1 MPLPLPLSAVAK
13 RALAQL
19 THILKLRASRIFLS
33 SLLLWVLLYAYCR
46 SRFWRDPHSAFFQD
60 THVYDL
66 DYSLYRER
74 EGTHFLARH
83 NAPTTR
89 PEDEFHYHTTKNE
102 SESRSETPAV
112 CVAIVTVRREQ
123 DAYFDAS
130 VGSLLEG
137 LTEHER
143 KALHLSVLFAD
154 IDPAVH
160 PSWGQKWVE
169 RLVDQAGGYNVSAEQ
184 LEDLR
189 MWEAERNFYKKGVF
203 DYIYALRT
211 CQGVNAPY
219 TLIFEDDIILA
230 TGWFARTLKSL
241 AEISRREAG
250 ANQGHSHAGKNLK
263 PWLYLRLF
271 YTETALGWSSADF
284 AYRHM
289 PLVFLTLTAISFTA
303 LHFLRRFPRFQPLH
317 LDTPSILVIS
327 LLCIPAFTALAYMV
341 GKYNIMPLRGVV
353 QMNKS
358 GCCTQGLLF
367 PAQQVDRLIG
377 FLEDRGH
384 GQTDSLIVEYAD
396 LNGLNRYAVAPP
408 LLQHVGLKSSRDNT
422 DVNTQSTWA
431 FWFETNEPEAL
442 RREHAEL
449 LGDADVQRML
459 EATVP

>member
-1 MPLPLPLSAVAK
+1 MPLSLPLSAIAK

-19 THILKLRASRIFLS
+19 THTLKLRA
-33 SLLLWVLLYAYCR
+33 
-46 SRFWRDPHSAFFQD
+46 
-60 THVYDL
+60 
-66 DYSLYRER
+66 LYRER

-83 NAPTTR
+83 NTPTT
-89 PEDEFHYHTTKNE
+89 PPGDAGA
-102 SESRSETPAV
+102 PAV

-123 DAYFDAS
+123 DTYFDAS

-143 KALHLSVLFAD
+143 KALHLSVLLAD

-169 RLVDQAGGYNVSAEQ
+169 RLVDQAGGYNVSAGQ
-184 LEDLR
+184 LKDLR
-189 MWEAERNFYKKGVF
+189 MWEAKRNFYKKGVF

-211 CQGVNAPY
+211 CQGINAPY
-219 TLIFEDDIILA
+219 TLVFEDDIILA
-230 TGWFARTLKSL
+230 TGWLARMLKSL
-241 AEISRREAG
+241 VEISKREAG
-250 ANQGHSHAGKNLK
+250 TDEDHSHAGENQK

-289 PLVFLTLTAISFTA
+289 LLIFLTLTASSFTA
-303 LHFLRRFPRFQPLH
+303 LHFLQRSPRFQPLH
-317 LDTPSILVIS
+317 LDTLSILVIS

-341 GKYNIMPLRGVV
+341 GKYNLMLLRGVV

-358 GCCTQGLLF
+358 GCCTQALLF
-367 PAQQVDRLIG
+367 PVQQVDGLIG

-384 GQTDSLIVEYAD
+384 GQTDSLIEEYAD
-396 LNGLNRYAVAPP
+396 LNGLNRYAVAPL

-422 DVNTQSTWA
+422 EVNTQSTWS

-442 RREHAEL
+442 RREHTEL
-449 LGDADVQRML
+449 LGDADVQRIL